1 MEPLK
6 KAKNFKGPQGPV
18 VLAILDGVGIGT
30 CGEGDVVSRA
40 NTPMLDWL
48 AKNALAAK
56 LKAHGTAVGMP
67 SDADM
72 GNSEIGHNAIGC
84 GRVFDQGAKL
94 VNNSIE
100 TRALF
105 DGAVW
110 QELIEN
116 VTGHNSRLHFIGLLS
131 DGNVHSHINHLEAL
145 LAEAKKEGVEK
156 VSVHILLDGRDVPP
170 TSALDYVE
178 RFENFLTGLK
188 KDGQIDFAIASGGGR
203 MKITMDRYQA
213 NWGMVELGWKTHV
226 LGEGRKFGS
235 AREAIETLRQE
246 DPGVYDQDLPP
257 FVIARNKAPLGPIED
272 NDSVIFFN
280 FRGDRAIEIS
290 TAFEAD
296 EFDKFPRG
304 PKPKVKY
311 AGMMQYDGDALIPQK
326 YLVNP
331 PGIDRTV
338 GEYLV
343 KAGVKQ
349 LAISET
355 QKFGHVTYFFNGN
368 RSGKFDD
375 SLEDYIEVTSD
386 LVPFEQRPWMKAAE
400 ITDKVAEAILGGKYG
415 FIRLNYAN
423 GDMVGHTGVTAAV
436 EIAVET
442 VDMCLGRLVRA
453 IKKANG
459 ILIVTADHGN
469 SDDMYECNYKTGE
482 IVYDEKTGEPKP
494 RTAHS
499 LNPVFAYVYEPSG
512 SINLKLS
519 NHKDLGISSLAATCL
534 TLLGFEPPP
543 DYTPS
548 VIEIG
553 GKNG

>member
-1 MEPLK
+1 MKPLK

-30 CGEGDVVSRA
+30 CAEGDVVSRA
-40 NTPMLDWL
+40 NAPTLDWL
-48 AKNALAAK
+48 AQNALAAK

-84 GRVFDQGAKL
+84 GRVFAQGAKL
-94 VNNSIE
+94 VNESIE
-100 TRALF
+100 NHTLF

-116 VTGHNSRLHFIGLLS
+116 VLRHNSRLHFIGLFS

-145 LAEAKKEGVEK
+145 LTEAKKEGVENAR
-156 VSVHILLDGRDVPP
+156 VHILLDGRDVPP

-178 RFENFLTGLK
+178 RLENFLTGLQ
-188 KDGQIDFAIASGGGR
+188 KDSKIDFAIASGGGR
-203 MKITMDRYQA
+203 MRITMDRYQA
-213 NWGMVELGWKTHV
+213 NWSMVEQGWKTHV
-226 LGEGRKFGS
+226 LGEGRKFES

-246 DPGVYDQDLPP
+246 NPEVIDQDLPP
-257 FVIARNKAPLGPIED
+257 FVIGRGNAPLGPIEE

-290 TAFEAD
+290 MAFEED

-304 PKPKVKY
+304 PKLNVKY

-375 SLEDYIEVTSD
+375 SLEDYIEVPSD
-386 LVPFEQRPWMKAAE
+386 IVPFEQRPWMKAAE
-400 ITDKVAEAILGGKYG
+400 ITDKLVEAISSSKYD

-423 GDMVGHTGVTAAV
+423 GDMVGHTGIPQAV

-442 VDMCLGRLVRA
+442 VDLCLARLVTA
-453 IKKANG
+453 VKKAKG
-459 ILIVTADHGN
+459 ILVVSADHGN
-469 SDDMYECNYKTGE
+469 ADDMYECNYKTGE
-482 IVYDEKTGEPKP
+482 IIYDEKTGKPKP

-499 LNPVFAYVYEPSG
+499 LNPVFAYVYEPTG
-512 SINLKLS
+512 SINMKLS
-519 NHKDLGISSLAATCL
+519 NQKDLGISSLAATCL
-534 TLLGFEPPP
+534 TLLGFVPPQ
-543 DYTPS
+543 DYSPS
-548 VIEIG
+548 IVEI
-553 GKNG
+553 N

>member
-6 KAKNFKGPQGPV
+6 KAKKIKGPRGPV
-18 VLAILDGVGIGT
+18 VLTILDGVGIGT
-30 CGEGDVVSRA
+30 CAQGDVVSRA
-40 NTPMLDWL
+40 NTPTLDWL
-48 AKNALAAK
+48 AQNALAAK

-84 GRVFDQGAKL
+84 GRVFAQGAKL
-94 VNNSIE
+94 VKESIE
-100 TRALF
+100 SRALF

-116 VTGHNSRLHFIGLLS
+116 VTGHNSRLHFIGLFS

-156 VSVHILLDGRDVPP
+156 ACVHILLDGRDVPP

-178 RFENFLTGLK
+178 RLENFLSGLK
-188 KDGQIDFAIASGGGR
+188 KDSKIDFAIASGGGR

-213 NWGMVELGWKTHV
+213 NWSMVELGWKTHV
-226 LGEGRKFGS
+226 LGEGRTFGS

-246 DPGVYDQDLPP
+246 NPGVIDQDLPP
-257 FVIARNKAPLGPIED
+257 FVIGRNDTPLGPIAE

-290 TAFEAD
+290 KAFEED

-304 PKPKVKY
+304 PKLKVKY
-311 AGMMQYDGDALIPQK
+311 AGMMQYDGDALIPKK

-368 RSGKFDD
+368 RSGKFDE
-375 SLEDYIEVTSD
+375 SLEDYIEIPSD
-386 LVPFEQRPWMKAAE
+386 IVPFEERPWMKAAE
-400 ITDKVAEAILGGKYG
+400 ITDKVVEAILGGKYD

-423 GDMVGHTGVTAAV
+423 GDMVGHTGIPQAV

-442 VDMCLGRLVRA
+442 VDLCLA
-453 IKKANG
+453 
-459 ILIVTADHGN
+459 
-469 SDDMYECNYKTGE
+469 STGQ
-482 IVYDEKTGEPKP
+482 
-494 RTAHS
+494 
-499 LNPVFAYVYEPSG
+499 
-512 SINLKLS
+512 
-519 NHKDLGISSLAATCL
+519 
-534 TLLGFEPPP
+534 
-543 DYTPS
+543 
-548 VIEIG
+548 G
-553 GKNG
+553 GKKSQRYSGCYGGSRQCG

>member
-6 KAKNFKGPQGPV
+6 KAKNFKGPQGPL

-30 CGEGDVVSRA
+30 CAEGDVVSRA
-40 NTPMLDWL
+40 NTPTLDWL
-48 AKNALAAK
+48 AQNALAAK

-84 GRVFDQGAKL
+84 GRVFAQGAKL
-94 VNNSIE
+94 VNESIE

-110 QELIEN
+110 KELIEN
-116 VTGHNSRLHFIGLLS
+116 VIGNNSRLHFIGLFS
-131 DGNVHSHINHLEAL
+131 DGNVHSHITHLEAL
-145 LAEAKKEGVEK
+145 LAEAKHAGVEK
-156 VSVHILLDGRDVPP
+156 AFVHILLDGRDVPP
-170 TSALDYVE
+170 TSALNYVE
-178 RFENFLTGLK
+178 RLENFLTGLNR
-188 KDGQIDFAIASGGGR
+188 DGNIDFAIASGGGR

-226 LGEGRKFGS
+226 RGEGRKFES

-246 DPGVYDQDLPP
+246 DPGVIDQDLPP
-257 FVIARNKAPLGPIED
+257 FVIGRNNAPLGPIEE

-290 TAFEAD
+290 KAFEED

-304 PKPKVKY
+304 PKLNVKY

-343 KAGVKQ
+343 KAGIKQ

-375 SLEDYIEVTSD
+375 SLEDYIEVPSD
-386 LVPFEQRPWMKAAE
+386 IVPFEERPWMKAAE
-400 ITDKVAEAILGGKYG
+400 ITDKVVDAIQSNQYD
-415 FIRLNYAN
+415 FIRL
-423 GDMVGHTGVTAAV
+423 
-436 EIAVET
+436 
-442 VDMCLGRLVRA
+442 
-453 IKKANG
+453 
-459 ILIVTADHGN
+459 
-469 SDDMYECNYKTGE
+469 
-482 IVYDEKTGEPKP
+482 
-494 RTAHS
+494 
-499 LNPVFAYVYEPSG
+499 
-512 SINLKLS
+512 
-519 NHKDLGISSLAATCL
+519 
-534 TLLGFEPPP
+534 
-543 DYTPS
+543 
-548 VIEIG
+548 
-553 GKNG
+553 

>member
-6 KAKNFKGPQGPV
+6 KANNFHGPQGPV

-30 CGEGDVVSRA
+30 CAEGDVVSRA
-40 NTPMLDWL
+40 NTPTLDWL
-48 AKNALAAK
+48 AQNALAAK

-94 VNNSIE
+94 VKESIE
-100 TRALF
+100 KRTLF

-116 VTGHNSRLHFIGLLS
+116 VIGHNSRLHFIGLFS
-131 DGNVHSHINHLEAL
+131 DGNVHSHISHLEAL
-145 LAEAKKEGVEK
+145 LAEAKKEGVK
-156 VSVHILLDGRDVPP
+156 KACVHILLDGRDVPP
-170 TSALDYVE
+170 TSALEYVE
-178 RFENFLTGLK
+178 RLENFLTELK
-188 KDGQIDFAIASGGGR
+188 KDSTIDFAIASGGGR
-203 MKITMDRYQA
+203 MKITMDRYEA

-226 LGEGRKFGS
+226 LGEGRKFES

-246 DPGVYDQDLPP
+246 NPGVIDQDLPP
-257 FVIARNKAPLGPIED
+257 FVIARHNVPLGPIEE

-290 TAFEAD
+290 KAFEED

-304 PKPKVKY
+304 PKLNVKY
-311 AGMMQYDGDALIPQK
+311 AGMMQYDGDALIPKK

-331 PGIDRTV
+331 AGIDRTV

-375 SLEDYIEVTSD
+375 SLEDYIEIPSD
-386 LVPFEQRPWMKAAE
+386 NVPYEERPWMKAAE
-400 ITDKVAEAILGGKYG
+400 ITDNVVEAINGGNYD

-423 GDMVGHTGVTAAV
+423 GDMVGHTGIPQAV

-442 VDMCLGRLVRA
+442 VDLCLARLVTA
-453 IKKANG
+453 VKKADG
-459 ILIVTADHGN
+459 ILVVSADHGN

-482 IVYDEKTGEPKP
+482 VIYDEKTGQPKP

-499 LNPVFAYVYEPSG
+499 LNPVFAHVYEPTG
-512 SINLKLS
+512 KIKIKLS
-519 NHKDLGISSLAATCL
+519 ASKDLGISSLAATCL
-534 TLLGFEPPP
+534 TLLGFEPPE

-548 VIEIG
+548 IVEI
-553 GKNG
+553 N